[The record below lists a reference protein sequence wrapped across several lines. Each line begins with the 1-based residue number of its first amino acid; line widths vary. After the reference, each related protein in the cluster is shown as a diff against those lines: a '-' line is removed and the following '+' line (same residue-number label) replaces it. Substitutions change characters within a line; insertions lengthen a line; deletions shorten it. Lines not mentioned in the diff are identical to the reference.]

1 METVGRRAL
10 GKGGLILTLGALA
23 VAACAAP
30 PPNATITTRTAA
42 HSNYPPVTPA
52 APASPTERPYLSE
65 PGIRNASGVAMCKA
79 DEFQWLIGKPRTEIP
94 VPVDVVN
101 RRVACTTCPITE
113 DYSPYR
119 LNIFYN
125 QRTGLIEQVRCG

>member
-1 METVGRRAL
+1 M
-10 GKGGLILTLGALA
+10 GKGGLIAVAGALA
-23 VAACAAP
+23 VAACASP
-30 PPNATITTRTAA
+30 PPNATTPTRTAA
-42 HSNYPPVTPA
+42 SPNYPTTPA
-52 APASPTERPYLSE
+52 APVSPTERPYLSE
-65 PGIRNASGVAMCKA
+65 PGVRNASGPAMCKA

-125 QRTGLIEQVRCG
+125 QRTGLVEQVRCG

>member
-1 METVGRRAL
+1 M
-10 GKGGLILTLGALA
+10 GKGGLIAVAGALA
-23 VAACAAP
+23 VAACASP
-30 PPNATITTRTAA
+30 PPNPTGSTRT
-42 HSNYPPVTPA
+42 SSYPNYPATTPV
-52 APASPTERPYLSE
+52 APVSPTERPYLSE
-65 PGIRNASGVAMCKA
+65 PGVRNASGQAMCKA

>member
-1 METVGRRAL
+1 METIGRGAL
-10 GKGGLILTLGALA
+10 GKGGLIVVAGALA
-23 VAACAAP
+23 VAACASP
-30 PPNATITTRTAA
+30 PPNATTPTRTAA
-42 HSNYPPVTPA
+42 SPNYPTTPA
-52 APASPTERPYLSE
+52 APVSPTERPYLSE
-65 PGIRNASGVAMCKA
+65 PGVRNASGAAICKA